1 MDFKH
6 VIFNWNETEGYR
18 LLNEISQVNSKKN
31 VQSLIGSLSRI
42 VWMHRGYVFERSP
55 VTWDGNILHLVYGSN
70 LPLTKIGFE
79 KIKFIFELIFWSFWG
94 FLGFLIN
101 FMVSNQQNLFMVSE
115 NDAKHTSTL
124 IHLKHWPP
132 FIMPAKTTG

>member
-42 VWMHRGYVFERSP
+42 VWMDRGSVFERSP
-55 VTWDGNILHLVYGSN
+55 VTWDENILHLVYGSN